1 MEDNDELRMETK
13 LEMET
18 VETDEYVMTKY
29 SNKQI
34 HCDLTDLTLSSLSP
48 GERLAL
54 GITVLAASARGN
66 GSAVTVLAEP
76 GSIYAY
82 AVPPRGELVPDLT
95 KGEVE
100 ALTKLGWVKAE
111 ADDGWYLA
119 TERDRIDYEPDKEGE
134 P

>member
-1 MEDNDELRMETK
+1 METK

-34 HCDLTDLTLSSLSP
+34 HCDLSDLTLSSLSP

-54 GITVLAASARGN
+54 GLTVLAASARGN
-66 GSAVTVLAEP
+66 DSAVTVLAEP

-82 AVPPRGELVPDLT
+82 AVPPRGKLVPALIESED
-95 KGEVE
+95 E
-100 ALTKLGWVKAE
+100 ALRKLGWRKAE
-111 ADDGWYLA
+111 ADDGWFFD
-119 TERDRIDYEPDKEGE
+119 TEGGRRED
-134 P
+134 